1 LIVLSLFDGI
11 SCGQLALQR
20 AGIKVNT
27 YYASEINPNSIKIT
41 QNNFPNTIQ
50 LGDIRELT
58 ELKLRK
64 LPKIDL
70 LIGGS
75 PCENLSITACNRPS
89 VASGLKGEKSS
100 LFFDYVRILHIVK
113 PTYFL
118 LENVASMKVENKN
131 IISNILGVEP
141 VLINSNLVSAQ
152 DRERLYW
159 TNIAGITQPKDK
171 QILLKDIMQQEVLEK
186 YYYNKPFTFNGID
199 KKVIATLQVNTTDMC
214 KRVYN
219 PNFKMATLTAVRG
232 GYQEKKVYDNG
243 RVRKL
248 TPIEYERLQN
258 LPDNYTYGFSNNIRY
273 SCIGDGWTVDVIGN
287 ILQNIKTEYE
297 NNNKYDNSYNI
308 EHIV

>member
-1 LIVLSLFDGI
+1 MIVLSLFDGI

-20 AGIKVNT
+20 ASIKVNT
-27 YYASEINPNSIKIT
+27 YYASEINLNSIKIT
-41 QNNFPNTIQ
+41 QKNFPNTIQ
-50 LGDIRELT
+50 LGDIKELT

-75 PCENLSITACNRPS
+75 PCENLSIIACNRPS

-100 LFFDYVRILHIVK
+100 LFFDYVRILHNVK

-141 VLINSNLVSAQ
+141 ILINSNLVSAQ

-159 TNIAGITQPKDK
+159 TNIPNIKQPKDK
-171 QILLKDIMQQEVLEK
+171 QILLKDIMQQDVIEK
-186 YYYNKPFTFNGID
+186 FYYDKPFIFHGID
-199 KKVIATLQVNTTDMC
+199 KKVIATLQINTTDMC

-219 PNFKMATLTAVRG
+219 PYFKCATLTAVRG
-232 GYQEKKVYDNG
+232 GYQEKKVFDNN

-258 LPDNYTYGFSNNIRY
+258 LSDDYTYGFSNNIRY
-273 SCIGDGWTVDVIGN
+273 SCIGDGWTVDVISH

-297 NNNKYDNSYNI
+297 NNNSYNI
-308 EHIV
+308 EHII